1 MIFGTLEILRS
12 GVALDLTDVENY
24 VVESYEGFGM
34 PPLHRITE
42 RGPLQ
47 HGESDRGYRLDPR
60 MIQLVLMLRAD
71 SWANFY
77 TRRNELI
84 EQLSPTLA
92 AALNL
97 RFTQPDG
104 AIRQIDCYCAE
115 GPQFSKRDGR
125 RYQLQRAAVRLVC
138 PDPAWYDPS
147 RQSVRI
153 VGETGGSGFAF
164 PMPVPWTFGGT
175 TVGAET
181 MVNYAGNW
189 IEYPEIEIVGPIA
202 DARIEHLDTG
212 EVLDFD
218 GTTINDGDSYT
229 IDLKY
234 GYKTVKNGSG
244 TNKISDLTPASDL
257 ATWHLEPGENNLA
270 FSGTSAGTNTAIVVR
285 WYNRY
290 LGV

>member
-24 VVESYEGFGM
+24 VVENYEGFGM
-34 PPLHRITE
+34 PPLHRLTE

-60 MIQLVLMLRAD
+60 MIQLVLMLRAND
-71 SWANFY
+71 WAEFY
-77 TRRNELI
+77 SRRQELI
-84 EQLSPTLA
+84 NQLSPTLD

-104 AIRQIDCYCAE
+104 TVRQVDCYCAE
-115 GPQFSKRDGR
+115 GPQFSKRDAF
-125 RYQLQRAAVRLVC
+125 RYAGQRAAVRLIC
-138 PDPAWYDPS
+138 PDPAWYDPT

-164 PMPVPWTFGGT
+164 PMAVPWTFGGT

-181 MVNYAGNW
+181 AIVYTGSW
-189 IEYPEIEIVGPIA
+189 IEYPEIEIIGPVS
-202 DARIEHLDTG
+202 DPRIEHLDTG

-218 GTTINDGDSYT
+218 GTTIVDGDSYI
-229 IDLKY
+229 IDLRY
-234 GYKTVKNGSG
+234 GYKTVVNGSG
-244 TNKISDLTPASDL
+244 LNKISDLTADSDL
-257 ATWHLEPGENNLA
+257 ATWHLIPGTNNLQ

-285 WYNRY
+285 WYRRF
-290 LGV
+290 LGI